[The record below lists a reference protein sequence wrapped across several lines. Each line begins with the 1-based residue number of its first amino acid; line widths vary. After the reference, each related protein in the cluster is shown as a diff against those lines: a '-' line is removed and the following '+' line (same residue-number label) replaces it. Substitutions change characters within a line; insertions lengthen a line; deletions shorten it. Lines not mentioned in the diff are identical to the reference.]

1 MCNSRYQTRRTGS
14 YCIYHTLGTK
24 PVAAASL
31 PSHAPPF
38 IAALWAYKRFCFVS
52 HIIPVILPA
61 PTDKVKVLAET
72 TEVIVIV

>member
-1 MCNSRYQTRRTGS
+1 MCGSRYQTRPTGS
-14 YCIYHTLGTK
+14 YCIYHTLGTE
-24 PVAAASL
+24 PAAAAS
-31 PSHAPPF
+31 PPV

>member
-1 MCNSRYQTRRTGS
+1 MCNSRYQTRQTGS
-14 YCIYHTLGTK
+14 YCIYHTLGTE
-24 PVAAASL
+24 PVAAASPL
-31 PSHAPPF
+31 V

>member
-1 MCNSRYQTRRTGS
+1 MCSSRYQTRPTGS
-14 YCIYHTLGTK
+14 YCIYHTLGTE
-24 PVAAASL
+24 PVATTS
-31 PSHAPPF
+31 PPV

-72 TEVIVIV
+72 TQVIVIV